1 MPHPGQSKPNRYLV
15 VHGSIFDSKKGIIS
29 FIGIHPFIR
38 CVKNSKHRIFAQ
50 MKGDFEIGDK
60 VSLMDENLNGIVKA
74 INKDCVVLTIEDG
87 FDMEVNLA
95 QLVPFQELDFSMG
108 DITRIK
114 LEKNDNIK
122 PKKTLKT
129 SKKKTY
135 IEFDLHIDKL
145 HPNWKTLDKSNYLNY
160 QLSAA
165 QGKLDFAINKRIPH
179 FVFIHGVGEG
189 VLKQEL
195 HTILGRYDFLVFEDA
210 PYYKYGLGATLVS
223 YKL

>member
-1 MPHPGQSKPNRYLV
+1 
-15 VHGSIFDSKKGIIS
+15 
-29 FIGIHPFIR
+29 
-38 CVKNSKHRIFAQ
+38 
-50 MKGDFEIGDK
+50 MKAEFEIGDK
-60 VSLMDENLNGIVKA
+60 VSLMDENLNGVVKA
-74 INKDCVVLTIEDG
+74 IIKDCVVVTIEDG
-87 FDMEVNLA
+87 FDMEVNLS
-95 QLVPFQELDFSMG
+95 QLVPFQELEFSMG
-108 DITRIK
+108 DIRRIK
-114 LEKNDNIK
+114 LEKNDNPQ
-122 PKKTLKT
+122 PKKTSKT
-129 SKKKTY
+129 PKKKTY

-165 QGKLDFAINKRIPH
+165 QGKLDFAIKKRIPH

>member
-1 MPHPGQSKPNRYLV
+1 MGPHPILWC
-15 VHGSIFDSKKGIIS
+15 I
-29 FIGIHPFIR
+29 
-38 CVKNSKHRIFAQ
+38 KNSKHRIFAQ
-50 MKGDFEIGDK
+50 MKADFEIGDK
-60 VSLMDENLNGIVKA
+60 VSLMDENLNGVVKA
-74 INKDCVVLTIEDG
+74 INKDRVVVTIEDG
-87 FDMEVNLA
+87 FDMEVNLS
-95 QLVPFQELDFSMG
+95 QLVPFQEFEFSMG
-108 DITRIK
+108 DIRRIK
-114 LEKNDNIK
+114 LEKNDNVK
-122 PKKTLKT
+122 PKKTSKT
-129 SKKKTY
+129 PKKKTY

-165 QGKLDFAINKRIPH
+165 QGKLDFAIKKRIPH

>member
-1 MPHPGQSKPNRYLV
+1 MV

-29 FIGIHPFIR
+29 FIGLHPNVR
-38 CVKNSKHRIFAQ
+38 CIKNSKHRIFAQ
-50 MKGDFEIGDK
+50 MKADFEIGDK
-60 VSLMDENLNGIVKA
+60 VSLMDENLNGVVKA
-74 INKDCVVLTIEDG
+74 INKDRVVVTIEDG
-87 FDMEVNLA
+87 FDMEVTLS

-108 DITRIK
+108 DIRRIK
-114 LEKNDNIK
+114 LEKNDDAI
-122 PKKTLKT
+122 PKKASKT
-129 SKKKTY
+129 PKKKTY

-165 QGKLDFAINKRIPH
+165 QGKLDFAIKKRIPH

>member
-1 MPHPGQSKPNRYLV
+1 M
-15 VHGSIFDSKKGIIS
+15 KKG
-29 FIGIHPFIR
+29 
-38 CVKNSKHRIFAQ
+38 
-50 MKGDFEIGDK
+50 FEIGDK
-60 VSLMDENLNGIVKA
+60 VSLIDENLNGTIKA
-74 INKDCVVLTIEDG
+74 IADNSVLVAIEDG
-87 FDMEVNLA
+87 FDLEVNLM
-95 QLVPFQELDFSMG
+95 QIVPYRKLDFSMPN
-108 DITRIK
+108 INNLKR
-114 LEKNDNIK
+114 EKNDNPK
-122 PKKTLKT
+122 PKKASKS

-160 QLSAA
+160 QISAA
-165 QGKLDFAINKRIPH
+165 QGKLDFAIKKRIPH

-195 HTILGRYDFLVFEDA
+195 HTVLGRYDFLIFEDA

>member
-1 MPHPGQSKPNRYLV
+1 MNQDFN
-15 VHGSIFDSKKGIIS
+15 
-29 FIGIHPFIR
+29 IG
-38 CVKNSKHRIFAQ
+38 A
-50 MKGDFEIGDK
+50 K
-60 VSLMDENLNGIVKA
+60 VSLIDENLNGTIKA
-74 INKDCVVLTIEDG
+74 ITDNRVLVAIEDG
-87 FDMEVNLA
+87 FDLEVNVL
-95 QLVPFQELDFSMG
+95 QLVPYHELNFS
-108 DITRIK
+108 IPNINHIK
-114 LEKNDNIK
+114 REKNDNPK
-122 PKKTLKT
+122 PKKASK
-129 SKKKTY
+129 SPKKKTY

-160 QLSAA
+160 QISAA
-165 QGKLDFAINKRIPH
+165 QGKLDFAIKKRIPH

>member
-1 MPHPGQSKPNRYLV
+1 
-15 VHGSIFDSKKGIIS
+15 
-29 FIGIHPFIR
+29 
-38 CVKNSKHRIFAQ
+38 
-50 MKGDFEIGDK
+50 MKADFEIGDK
-60 VSLMDENLNGIVKA
+60 VSLMDENLNGVVKA
-74 INKDCVVLTIEDG
+74 INKDCVVVTIEDG
-87 FDMEVNLA
+87 FDMEVNLS
-95 QLVPFQELDFSMG
+95 QLVPFQEFEFSMG
-108 DITRIK
+108 DIRRIK
-114 LEKNDNIK
+114 LEKNDNAK
-122 PKKTLKT
+122 PKKTSKT

-165 QGKLDFAINKRIPH
+165 QGKLDFAIKKRIPH

>member
-1 MPHPGQSKPNRYLV
+1 MV

-29 FIGIHPFIR
+29 FIGLHPIVR
-38 CVKNSKHRIFAQ
+38 CIKNSKHRIFAQ
-50 MKGDFEIGDK
+50 MKADFEIGDK
-60 VSLMDENLNGIVKA
+60 VSLMDENLNGVVKA
-74 INKDCVVLTIEDG
+74 INKDRVVVTIEDG
-87 FDMEVNLA
+87 FDMEVTLS
-95 QLVPFQELDFSMG
+95 QLVPFQELDFSMA
-108 DITRIK
+108 DIRRIK
-114 LEKNDNIK
+114 LEKNDNAK
-122 PKKTLKT
+122 PKKTSKT
-129 SKKKTY
+129 PKKKTY

-165 QGKLDFAINKRIPH
+165 QGKLDFAIKKRIPH

>member
-1 MPHPGQSKPNRYLV
+1 
-15 VHGSIFDSKKGIIS
+15 
-29 FIGIHPFIR
+29 
-38 CVKNSKHRIFAQ
+38 
-50 MKGDFEIGDK
+50 MKADFEIGDK
-60 VSLMDENLNGIVKA
+60 VSLMDENLNGVVKA
-74 INKDCVVLTIEDG
+74 INKDRVVVTIEDG
-87 FDMEVNLA
+87 FDMEVNLS
-95 QLVPFQELDFSMG
+95 QLVPFQELEFSMG
-108 DITRIK
+108 DIRRIK
-114 LEKNDNIK
+114 LEKNDNAN
-122 PKKTLKT
+122 PKKASKT
-129 SKKKTY
+129 PKKKTY

-165 QGKLDFAINKRIPH
+165 QGKLDFAIKKRIPH

>member
-1 MPHPGQSKPNRYLV
+1 
-15 VHGSIFDSKKGIIS
+15 
-29 FIGIHPFIR
+29 
-38 CVKNSKHRIFAQ
+38 
-50 MKGDFEIGDK
+50 MKQDFKIGDK
-60 VSLMDENLNGIVKA
+60 VSLIDENLNGTIKA
-74 INKDCVVLTIEDG
+74 ITDNRVLVAIEDG
-87 FDMEVNLA
+87 FDLEVNVL
-95 QLVPFQELDFSMG
+95 QLVPYHELNFSMPN
-108 DITRIK
+108 INHIK
-114 LEKNDNIK
+114 REKNDNLE
-122 PKKTLKT
+122 PKKV
-129 SKKKTY
+129 SKSPKKRTY

-160 QLSAA
+160 QISAA
-165 QGKLDFAINKRIPH
+165 QGKLDFAIKKRIPH